1 VSFHRLTHFRS
12 IAPFFVASLFRLLFF
27 VFVFFAGGGSER
39 AFTHATP
46 PVPRAEGFR
55 KVNPELQPSF
65 RSGRF
70 GVCAEQRSRWRARAP
85 PDASCADAVGPDAD
99 RARFSNTTHATQT
112 GRARRDALGARGL
125 LGGSVRQTNV
135 RHPGRERAS
144 TAIFFP
150 NNPRA
155 FFAARPNLARGG

>member
-1 VSFHRLTHFRS
+1 MSFHRLTHFRS

-85 PDASCADAVGPDAD
+85 PDAVGPDAD

-135 RHPGRERAS
+135 CHPGRERAS